1 MNLERIKEHFEGD
14 AETYESH
21 VRKFVPFYQEQ
32 NEMMMDLLPFER
44 TAEIRVADLGA
55 GPGVLSEMVLKRF
68 PRSRVLVFDLVEKMV
83 NLAREK
89 LDPFSER
96 VEYQVG
102 DLVSDDFGDGF
113 NLVISGLAIHHLED
127 EEKRSL
133 FRRIHAALRSGG
145 LFLNRDI
152 VSGATERLSATYE
165 NLWRLYVRSM
175 GEDDAALMERY
186 HAEDIPASLEDQLVW
201 LRQAGF
207 SDVACHWQ
215 RLNFAI
221 YGGRKA

>member
-1 MNLERIKEHFEGD
+1 
-14 AETYESH
+14 
-21 VRKFVPFYQEQ
+21 
-32 NEMMMDLLPFER
+32 
-44 TAEIRVADLGA
+44 
-55 GPGVLSEMVLKRF
+55 MVLKRF